1 MRPAE
6 TKIVSRAE
14 ISGIANNL
22 RKQGKRIVFAN
33 GCFDILHAGHVRY
46 LEGARGEGDALL
58 VGVNADSGVQ
68 GWQGP
73 GRPVLHER
81 ARALLVAALCV
92 VDYVIIFPESNVER
106 LLTELHPDVHAKGTD
121 YTAETVPEKATA
133 ERLGVRV
140 AIVGD
145 AKNHSTSELAT
156 QVWTVDTRNWS
167 NVRGI
172 VARIRKHRFEAA
184 IDYQGL
190 WKSAAIPFLARIPR
204 RIGFSSET
212 IRESGV
218 PILYTDRV
226 KVSALR
232 HVADQNG
239 ELSARTGARVSTGN
253 VNLLIPPDDE
263 KVVRARIAQDG
274 TEEYIVLSPGGGWRS
289 KCWPAERYGLLAQRI
304 LRQLGLRSVINVGPG
319 EEGLAAKVAD
329 AAGDAQPIQFTG
341 SLGQLMA
348 LLKNASAIVAGDTGP
363 LHLADAL
370 RTRVVAIFGPTDP
383 ARNGPYRCSGVVLR
397 WEGAATTYKRETAP
411 DESLLHIS
419 VDEVMKA
426 IRGLREAA

>member
-1 MRPAE
+1 MTEPRFLLVRLGSLGDIVHAFPA
-6 TKIVSRAE
+6 VSGLRTSFPNAE
-14 ISGIANNL
+14 IIWLTHS
-22 RKQGKRIVFAN
+22 KWEF
-33 GCFDILHAGHVRY
+33 
-46 LEGARGEGDALL
+46 L
-58 VGVNADSGVQ
+58 VN
-68 GWQGP
+68 
-73 GRPVLHER
+73 
-81 ARALLVAALCV
+81 
-92 VDYVIIFPESNVER
+92 
-106 LLTELHPDVHAKGTD
+106 
-121 YTAETVPEKATA
+121 
-133 ERLGVRV
+133 
-140 AIVGD
+140 
-145 AKNHSTSELAT
+145 TSELAT
-156 QVWTVDTRNWS
+156 EVWTVDTRNWS

-172 VARIRKHRFEAA
+172 LARIRKHRFEAA

-253 VNLLIPPDDE
+253 VNLLVPPDDE

-304 LRQLGLRSVINVGPG
+304 LQQLGLRSVINVGPG
-319 EEGLAAKVAD
+319 EQDLAAKVAD

-397 WEGAATTYKRETAP
+397 WEGAATTYKRETEP